1 MATRMLSIL
10 VAGGYD
16 ATSPGALARPVH
28 DIQAFVQELGREIV
42 DQGHTLLTG
51 CRTDLDKLVAES
63 AHARLTERDCER
75 VPRLHHQL
83 C

>member
-1 MATRMLSIL
+1 

-16 ATSPGALARPVH
+16 ATSPGALTRPVH
-28 DIQAFVQELGREIV
+28 DIQAFVKELGREIV

-63 AHARLTERDCER
+63 AHARLNELGIAKQSPDRIISYVNQGTDR
-75 VPRLHHQL
+75 P
-83 C
+83 